1 MKTNQKFLIVFSLL
15 TVAFIVFTLMQ
26 LPLDIIIQ
34 FNTSAE
40 GTATLSKYFVVVL
53 MLILSA
59 FIGFQLY
66 DEKNA
71 NDYARWYIS
80 GIVIIGVEIFILI
93 VNT

>member
-1 MKTNQKFLIVFSLL
+1 MKTNHKFLIIFSLL

-59 FIGFQLY
+59 FI
-66 DEKNA
+66 
-71 NDYARWYIS
+71 
-80 GIVIIGVEIFILI
+80 
-93 VNT
+93 